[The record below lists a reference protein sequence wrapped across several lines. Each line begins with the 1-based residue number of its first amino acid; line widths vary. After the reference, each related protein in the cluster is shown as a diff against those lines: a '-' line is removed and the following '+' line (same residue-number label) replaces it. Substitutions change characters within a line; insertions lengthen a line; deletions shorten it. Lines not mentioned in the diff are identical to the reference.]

1 MAYLVVGISRG
12 FPGYATIKPPVVMIN
27 VNEVHPD
34 KDYQGMPENMFTNL
48 ENPKIQVFSIEP
60 SFVSIYIC
68 VCIYIAMHE
77 KSTTC

>member
-1 MAYLVVGISRG
+1 
-12 FPGYATIKPPVVMIN
+12 MIN

-60 SFVSIYIC
+60 SFVYIMYIYIYMYVYVYYIYIYIC
-68 VCIYIAMHE
+68 ILYIYDIYIAMHE
-77 KSTTC
+77 KPMTC